1 MENVSSRI
9 GTILHVHSIHD
20 IGIFYSVMFSDG
32 VELLDESQFRLAEG
46 EQDDD

>member
-32 VELLDESQFRLAEG
+32 VELLDESQFHIAEG

>member
-1 MENVSSRI
+1 MENMTSRI

-20 IGIFYSVMFSDG
+20 IGVFYSVMFSDR
-32 VELLDESQFRLAEG
+32 VELLDESQFCLVPG